1 MALNLIMIGP
11 PGCGKGTQADRV
23 AAARG
28 IPKISTGDML
38 RGAVRAKTELGLR
51 AKAVMDRGEL
61 VSDEIMVGIVRER
74 LQQPD
79 AGNGF
84 ILDGFPRTVAQA
96 RSLDQILEGREPLVV
111 IELAV
116 PDEEVLRRLSSRRVC
131 GACGANAEPG
141 ADSSTDQDV
150 CRKCGGRMVTRSDDG
165 DASVRERRL
174 QVYAREAQ
182 PLLDY
187 YRSRPSYRLVNG
199 AQSLDRVGAELAAAI
214 GAAQAGGR
222 PAPGSPDRMEPRR

>member
-23 AAARG
+23 ARVRG
-28 IPKISTGDML
+28 IPKISTGDIL
-38 RGAVRAKTELGLR
+38 REAVQAKTELGLR

-74 LQQPD
+74 LRKPD
-79 AGNGF
+79 AAGGF

-96 RSLDQILEGREPLVV
+96 RSLDQILEGHAPLVV

-131 GACGANAEPG
+131 SKCAANAEPG
-141 ADSSTDQDV
+141 DAEQDA
-150 CRKCGGRMVTRSDDG
+150 CRRCGGPMVTRSDDG
-165 DASVRERRL
+165 DASVRARRL
-174 QVYAREAQ
+174 EVYARESQ

-187 YRSRPSYRLVNG
+187 YRARPTYRLVNG
-199 AQSLDRVGAELAAAI
+199 AQSLDRVEADLSAAI
-214 GAAQAGGR
+214 DAAGGR
-222 PAPGSPDRMEPRR
+222 GRSASGPGGPERTL

>member
-11 PGCGKGTQADRV
+11 PGCGKGTQADRLV
-23 AAARG
+23 QSRG
-28 IPKISTGDML
+28 IPKISTGDIL
-38 RGAVRAKTELGLR
+38 REAVQAKTALGLR

-74 LQQPD
+74 LQKPD
-79 AGNGF
+79 ARNGF

-116 PDEEVLRRLSSRRVC
+116 PDEDVLRRLRSRRVC
-131 GACGANAEPG
+131 GQCGANAEPG
-141 ADSSTDQDV
+141 GDGSADRDT
-150 CRKCGGRMVTRSDDG
+150 CHRCGGRMVTRSDDG
-165 DASVRERRL
+165 DAAVRTRRL
-174 QVYAREAQ
+174 QVYARESQ

-187 YRSRPSYRLVNG
+187 YRARPTFRSVNG
-199 AQSLDRVGAELAAAI
+199 AQGPGRVEVDLAAAI
-214 GAAQAGGR
+214 DSVRGGGR
-222 PAPGSPDRMEPRR
+222 PSSAPGHPERTL

>member
-23 AAARG
+23 AQARG

-38 RGAVRAKTELGLR
+38 REAVKAQTDLGLR

-61 VSDEIMVGIVRER
+61 VSDDIMVGIVRER
-74 LQQPD
+74 LHKPD
-79 AGNGF
+79 ARSGF
-84 ILDGFPRTVAQA
+84 ILDGFPRTESQA

-131 GACGANAEPG
+131 GKCGANAEPG
-141 ADSSTDQDV
+141 TDASTDQDI
-150 CRKCGGRMVTRSDDG
+150 CRLCGGRMVTRSDDG
-165 DASVRERRL
+165 DAAVRTRRL
-174 QVYAREAQ
+174 QVYARESQ

-187 YRSRPSYRLVNG
+187 YRSRPSFRLVNG
-199 AQSLDRVGAELAAAI
+199 AQSLDRVAVELAAAI
-214 GAAQAGGR
+214 DAAQASGR
-222 PAPGSPDRMEPRR
+222 RPSVPGRTDRTL